1 MEKHLFV
8 ISLDA
13 LGALDLKDTT
23 DLPVLRELIKTGTH
37 IQEVETIYPSLTY
50 PAHTSIITGHYP
62 ATHGIINNTKVQ
74 PEKDSPDWYWYKKPF
89 KYQHF
94 MI

>member
-50 PAHTSIITGHYP
+50 PAHTSIITQLMGLLI
-62 ATHGIINNTKVQ
+62 TQKFNLKKILLIGIGI
-74 PEKDSPDWYWYKKPF
+74 KKPF

>member
-23 DLPVLRELIKTGTH
+23 DFARFTG
-37 IQEVETIYPSLTY
+37 
-50 PAHTSIITGHYP
+50 
-62 ATHGIINNTKVQ
+62 IN
-74 PEKDSPDWYWYKKPF
+74 
-89 KYQHF
+89 
-94 MI
+94 